1 LSEDKYVD
9 VSPPSGR
16 SKIKEVEEAKLQ
28 AAEAGAEVQTVKK
41 KSSKW
46 RRSRNEMLLFC
57 HKSVM

>member
-28 AAEAGAEVQTVKK
+28 AAEVGAEVQTVK
-41 KSSKW
+41 
-46 RRSRNEMLLFC
+46 
-57 HKSVM
+57 